1 MPAILSATDLSSTSQ
16 IASQLAACTAAAL
29 LSLFATSLLARHG
42 ARLGLQDLPNARSSH
57 QRPTPRGGGI
67 AILAAFLVALPWA
80 LPGGA
85 APAAPLAASLAAAVL
100 LALVGLADDRFGLGL
115 AVRLAAQSLAMLAL
129 LLAVAHVAIPGTPA
143 DSALPVAVT
152 GIPSLAR
159 WLPSAWPAWAVT
171 GMDIAFLPLL
181 LLGGVWW
188 VNLFNFMDGIDGLAA
203 SQALF
208 MLLAALLIKLL
219 GSGEATDAAQVLAGP
234 AAAASLVLAAA
245 VAGFLVL
252 NWAPAR
258 IFLGDAGSLF
268 LGFSIV
274 AIAAHDFT
282 GGDMSLWTWLI
293 LGNLFLVDATVTL
306 LRRWI
311 GGDPVTAAHRSHLY
325 QRLGRRW
332 GGHAKVSLVYCLL
345 NVSWNFP
352 LALSAHQAPHWA
364 PVILLLALLP
374 PAAVAW
380 RMGAGLRDG

>member
-1 MPAILSATDLSSTSQ
+1 M
-16 IASQLAACTAAAL
+16 
-29 LSLFATSLLARHG
+29 SLFATSLLARHG

-85 APAAPLAASLAAAVL
+85 AAATPLAASLAAAVL

-115 AVRLAAQSLAMLAL
+115 AVRLAAQSVAMLAL
-129 LLAVAHVAIPGTPA
+129 LLALAHIAIPGTPA

-159 WLPSAWPAWAVT
+159 WLPSAWPLWAVT

-208 MLLAALLIKLL
+208 MLLAALLIKLF
-219 GSGEATDAAQVLAGP
+219 GSGVITDGAQVLADP
-234 AAAASLVLAAA
+234 VAAASLVLAAA

-274 AIAAHDFT
+274 AIAAHDVT
-282 GGDMSLWTWLI
+282 RGDLSLWTWLI

-306 LRRWI
+306 LRRWL
-311 GGDPVTAAHRSHLY
+311 GGDSVTAAHRSHLY
-325 QRLGRRW
+325 QRVKRAGRSDGRLHRRPTRRSTVPIRPPVRRGRRT
-332 GGHAKVSLVYCLL
+332 S
-345 NVSWNFP
+345 
-352 LALSAHQAPHWA
+352 
-364 PVILLLALLP
+364 
-374 PAAVAW
+374 
-380 RMGAGLRDG
+380 R